1 MPEDLR
7 VAYRILKNGGF
18 VPAEVETLNQIA
30 QLEVKRAA
38 SPLHLSRF
46 GTSFLCNS

>member
-30 QLEVKRAA
+30 QSGGEEGCEPP
-38 SPLHLSRF
+38 SPQPVRHIVPV
-46 GTSFLCNS
+46 